1 MAATGYIEDALD
13 GLHDYLVA
21 NLETH
26 LRAIEVTKAL
36 GVGFLDDPEEYVRA
50 SVPIRAVSPL
60 VQSFYLSDSVS
71 DQRNGRFWVKMRVVL
86 SFTGTT
92 SHTENELK
100 MNRYA
105 DALALALRTG
115 NTLGGA
121 VIQSLLG
128 DGTADAESEDTPA
141 ARHVIARDVTVEIED
156 L

>member
-1 MAATGYIEDALD
+1 MAGVGYIEGALD

-26 LRAIEVTKAL
+26 LRAIEVTRGLA
-36 GVGFLDDPEEYVRA
+36 VGFLDDPEEYRRA
-50 SVPIRAVSPL
+50 SVPIRAVSPM
-60 VQSFYLSDSVS
+60 VQSFYLSDSAA
-71 DQRNGRFWVKMRVVL
+71 DQRNGRFWVKMRTVI
-86 SFTGTT
+86 SFVGTT
-92 SHTENELK
+92 DHEENELK

-105 DALALALRTG
+105 DALALALRAG
-115 NTLGGA
+115 NTLGGT

-128 DGTADAESEDTPA
+128 EGTADAESEDTPA